1 MAQLIPPF
9 LASAF
14 ERMGSGNK
22 SLEQVAINTGQTAAS
37 VSVGGDLYQK
47 MDELVNALKSGGS
60 SGGGKVS
67 IKEAIVLRLTAGSLK
82 PIGLGLGI
90 IIDALERAP
99 EGKELKLKMEAL
111 TNGLLSL
118 ADVGYS
124 ILKFAATM
132 ILATPLLLVAG
143 VAALIWVP
151 MLKIMVSGLLW
162 ATDKLDKKALKKVLL
177 LGDVGKALLILSASL
192 VLMSLLAPQILKG
205 MLVAGAV
212 LLGFGLL
219 GMLLDKMKI
228 GKSMGRMAKMLSKL
242 SVALL
247 GLSVGLILMG
257 LLTQPILVGLATA
270 SLVVLTLAGMFW
282 LIDKMQIDKAMRKT
296 SKALMLAAGAILA
309 VSVSL
314 VLSSLIVSTLGWAEV
329 GKVLLLV
336 GAVALT
342 FWTIDKTLGKSMK
355 KGALGLIFAAG
366 AILAVAIAIFF
377 ARLLIG
383 PVNTENVIETFG
395 VLAVVGAVAIVF
407 GLAGLAAKQI
417 KKGSIAMMFAGGALI
432 VVALGV
438 YAMKTALEGVSWG
451 NLGMMAAVIVGVGLA
466 FGIAGA
472 GPIPLA
478 IALGSAAMIVAGIA
492 LITIGFGVGKLA
504 EALKDVTW
512 EKVGIMGAVIGGIGV
527 AMGLAGLGAPFIII
541 GSAAMAIAGLA
552 LIAISK
558 GLEILQKIDFN
569 KFGSIDKKG
578 AGAFAWSGQ
587 VTTGFIATLFG
598 SRRKSNFEV
607 AIESI
612 VTAMT
617 LGPLQIIGV
626 LAGAPVVLLA
636 GKAMQAVALGLMEVQ
651 KLTDKIDLKTLT
663 SNVSGMVYVLADTFG
678 KIGAKYPGGRA
689 SIFSS
694 LMGGGGSLVSQG
706 VSATMGMGSALSGI
720 ARGMQA
726 MANLKFPVKY
736 DKEGNPIEFESMDSD
751 APIRVA
757 ANAAMITDVLA
768 DVFGKIGKKYPG
780 GKKSLFAQIMT
791 GKGNSPVVDGISS
804 VQGMGGALTGI
815 AKGFQSMANL
825 NFPVE
830 WDKEGNPIKFE
841 TIDIATNLPLVMAN
855 TWMIVNGLSGVFGE
869 LGKNPDAQSNG
880 WFGKST
886 IQKGIDLVTGVG
898 TPLVNL
904 AKGVQN
910 MANLKFPTGF
920 DKDGKAT
927 GYETLGSPAD
937 LMTKVTGNTKL
948 LIRALV
954 EVFTE
959 IGQMEGTS
967 DGYYWWSASS
977 FEKGRDIVAGIAEP
991 YKKLGEALKEVMGSV
1006 GKMDTTKFAGKMTDI
1021 LKVFVGAGQEGATN
1035 EELNYKKL
1043 YVNALGSSFEKMKTA
1058 VPAIVNAANSF
1069 DEKKGTAFF
1078 SALMGPTDKGKR
1090 VEGYNSQKILWN
1102 AIGHSMVKTS
1112 ESMPG
1117 ISQAI
1122 NSMDLEKLVEAR
1134 TMFEALG
1141 VLANGG
1147 SAEDILSKMGES
1159 LEEAMERLATILND
1173 FKQTVEDGNNTPTV
1187 PTGGGGAAPG
1197 ASGGGSNA
1205 PVQFPK
1211 TMTVTIDAS
1220 QWATLSK
1227 GNGGVMSSL
1236 FGS

>member
-1 MAQLIPPF
+1 LYTKKDIHDLAQLIPPF

-118 ADVGYS
+118 ANVGYS

-132 ILATPLLLVAG
+132 ILATPLLLIAG

-151 MLKIMVSGLLW
+151 MLKLMITGLLW
-162 ATDKLDKKALKKVLL
+162 ATDKLDKKALKKVLV

-342 FWTIDKTLGKSMK
+342 FWIIDKTLGKSMK

-366 AILAVAIAIFF
+366 AILAIAIAIFF

-438 YAMKTALEGVSWG
+438 YAMKKALEGVSWG

-527 AMGLAGLGAPFIII
+527 AMGLAGLGAPLIII
-541 GSAAMAIAGLA
+541 GAAAMAIAGVA
-552 LIAISK
+552 LIAVSS
-558 GLEILQKIDFN
+558 GLEILQKINFN
-569 KFGSIDKKG
+569 KFGTIDKKG
-578 AGAFAWSGQ
+578 TGAFAWSGQ
-587 VTTGFIATLFG
+587 VTTGIIATLFG
-598 SRRKSNFEV
+598 SRRKSNLEV

-612 VTAMT
+612 VTAMS
-617 LGPLQIIGV
+617 LGPLQIISV

-651 KLTDKIDLKTLT
+651 KLTSKIDLKTLT
-663 SNVSGMVYVLADTFG
+663 RNVSGMVYVLADTFG
-678 KIGAKYPGGRA
+678 AIGAKYPGGRA
-689 SIFSS
+689 SIFS
-694 LMGGGGSLVSQG
+694 GGSLVAQG
-706 VSATMGMGSALSGI
+706 VSSTMGMGSALSGI

-726 MANLKFPVKY
+726 MANLKFPTKY
-736 DKEGNPIEFESMDSD
+736 DKDGNPIEFESMDSD
-751 APIRVA
+751 APIKVA
-757 ANAAMITDVLA
+757 VNAAMITGVLA

-791 GKGNSPVVDGISS
+791 GSGNSPVADGISS

-841 TIDIATNLPLVMAN
+841 TIDIETNLPKVLMN
-855 TWMIVNGLSGVFGE
+855 TWMIVQGLSTVFGE
-869 LGKNPDAQSNG
+869 LGKNPNAQTKWWG
-880 WFGKST
+880 GRST

-927 GYETLGSPAD
+927 GYETLGSPTD
-937 LMTKVTGNTKL
+937 IMTKVTGNTKL

-967 DGYYWWSASS
+967 DGYYWWSSSS
-977 FEKGRDIVAGIAEP
+977 FDKGKAIISGIAEP

-1006 GKMDTTKFAGKMTDI
+1006 GKMDTTTFAGKMTDI
-1021 LKVFVGAGQEGATN
+1021 LRVFVGAGEI
-1035 EELNYKKL
+1035 
-1043 YVNALGSSFEKMKTA
+1043 NASTKDLDTKRWYIEAMGNSFEKMKTA
-1058 VPAIVNAANSF
+1058 IPAIVNGANSF
-1069 DEKKGTAFF
+1069 NEKKGGAFF
-1078 SALMGPTDKGKR
+1078 SALVGPTDKGSM
-1090 VEGYNSQKILWN
+1090 VDGYNAQKLLWK
-1102 AIGHSMVKTS
+1102 AIGTNTQTMSTA
-1112 ESMPG
+1112 MPG

-1141 VLANGG
+1141 VLAKGG

-1187 PTGGGGAAPG
+1187 PTGGGGATTG
-1197 ASGGGSNA
+1197 ASGGGSPA
-1205 PVQFPK
+1205 PKIQFPSK
-1211 TMTVTIDAS
+1211 MVVSLDRKSIDAIKEDG
-1220 QWATLSK
+1220 L
-1227 GNGGVMSSL
+1227 GG
-1236 FGS
+1236 GR

>member
-14 ERMGSGNK
+14 ERMGAGNK
-22 SLEQVAINTGQTAAS
+22 ALEQVAINTGQTAAS

-118 ADVGYS
+118 ANVGYS

-132 ILATPLLLVAG
+132 ILATPLLLIAG

-151 MLKIMVSGLLW
+151 MLKLMITGLLW
-162 ATDKLDKKALKKVLL
+162 ATNKLDKKALKKVLV

-282 LIDKMQIDKAMRKT
+282 LIDKLQVDKAMRKT
-296 SKALMLAAGAILA
+296 SRALMLAAGAILA

-342 FWTIDKTLGKSMK
+342 FWIIDKTLGKSMK

-438 YAMKTALEGVSWG
+438 YAMKTAIEGMSWG
-451 NLGMMAAVIVGVGLA
+451 NLGMIAAIVVGLGLA
-466 FGIAGA
+466 MGIAGA
-472 GPIPLA
+472 GPLPGF
-478 IALGSAAMIVAGIA
+478 IAAGSAAMIVAGIA
-492 LITIGFGVGKLA
+492 LVVIGAGVLIFAK
-504 EALKDVTW
+504 ALKDMTW
-512 EKVGIMGAVIGGIGV
+512 EKVGMIGAIIGGVGV
-527 AMGLAGLGAPFIII
+527 AMALAGVGAIFI
-541 GSAAMAIAGLA
+541 AAGAAVMILAGIA
-552 LIAISK
+552 LITIGK
-558 GLEILQKIDFN
+558 GLEIIAKVDFN
-569 KFGSIDKKG
+569 KLGNVNKKG
-578 AGAFAWSGQ
+578 SGAFNDSGQ
-587 VTTGFIATLFG
+587 MTSGFLGMFK
-598 SRRKSNFEV
+598 RKKTNFEV

-612 VTAMT
+612 VDSMS
-617 LGPLQIIGV
+617 LGPLSIIGV
-626 LAGAPVVLLA
+626 LAGAPIVLLA
-636 GKAMQAVALGLMEVQ
+636 GAAMIKVAQGLTDVQ
-651 KLTDKIDLKTLT
+651 KLTGKVDLKTLGK
-663 SNVSGMVYVLADTFG
+663 SVGAMVFTIADAFG
-678 KIGAKYPGGRA
+678 AIGKKYPGGKQ
-689 SIFSS
+689 SLFSAI
-694 LMGGGGSLVSQG
+694 MGGGGGSFVSQG
-706 VSATMGMGSALSGI
+706 VSSTMGMGSALSGI

-726 MANLKFPVKY
+726 MANLKFPTKY

-757 ANAAMITDVLA
+757 VNAAMITDVLA

-780 GKKSLFAQIMT
+780 GKKSLFAQILT
-791 GKGNSPVVDGISS
+791 GKGNSPVADGISS

-830 WDKEGNPIKFE
+830 WDKEGKPIKFE
-841 TIDIATNLPLVMAN
+841 KIDIATNLPMVMAN
-855 TWMIVNGLSGVFGE
+855 TWMIVNGLSSVFGE
-869 LGKNPDAQSNG
+869 LGKNPDAQSKG

-977 FEKGRDIVAGIAEP
+977 FDKGKAIISGIAEP

-1006 GKMDTTKFAGKMTDI
+1006 GKMDTAKFAGKMTDI
-1021 LKVFVGAGQEGATN
+1021 LRVFVGAGQEDATN
-1035 EELNYKKL
+1035 EELNHKKW
-1043 YVNALGSSFEKMKTA
+1043 YIESMGNSFEKMKTA

-1078 SALMGPTDKGKR
+1078 SALIGPTDKGKR
-1090 VEGYNSQKILWN
+1090 AEGYNSQKILWN
-1102 AIGHSMVKTS
+1102 AIGHSIVKTS

-1187 PTGGGGAAPG
+1187 PTGGSGAAPS